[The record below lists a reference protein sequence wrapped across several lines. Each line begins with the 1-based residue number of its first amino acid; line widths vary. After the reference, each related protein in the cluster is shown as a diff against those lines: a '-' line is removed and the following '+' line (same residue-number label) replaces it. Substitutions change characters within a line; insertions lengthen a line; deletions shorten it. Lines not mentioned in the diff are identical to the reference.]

1 MARAYG
7 YYINLDERGSFYADV
22 RGIDGKTI
30 LEVRAEGRDPDLVED
45 GFMSDRH
52 DASGLEEHLRDL
64 QLIGEN
70 DRILPSVEFE
80 RAPFIDR
87 SGDMISED
95 VLADRI
101 AEMGAKDAGAGPQ
114 TLVSWLYRDGS
125 NYKRTGHALLDG
137 AATPDL
143 VRRLALVTDYSEFE
157 PAFIP
162 AEAGFG
168 PHVSAEDWDEEI
180 DHPFC
185 VITQVR
191 DFDPATDKEPVGA
204 VVYGAGSFEDFVRR
218 VEEALMDQGWRPEG
232 WEPECAGTDEDCAP

>member
-1 MARAYG
+1 MAKAYG
-7 YYINLDERGSFYADV
+7 YYVNLDERGSFYADV

-64 QLIGEN
+64 QVIGEN

-87 SGDMISED
+87 FGNMISED
-95 VLADRI
+95 ALDERI
-101 AEMGAKDAGAGPQ
+101 AEMGTKDAGAGPQ
-114 TLVSWLYRDGS
+114 TLVSWIYRDGF

-137 AATPDL
+137 AVTPDIE
-143 VRRLALVTDYSEFE
+143 RRLALAIDYSEFE

-162 AEAGFG
+162 AEVGFG
-168 PHVSAEDWDEEI
+168 SHVSADDWDEEI

-191 DFDPATDKEPVGA
+191 DFDTATGKEPVGA

-218 VEEALMDQGWRPEG
+218 VEEAPMDQSWRPEG
-232 WEPECAGTDEDCAP
+232 WEPECAGTDENCAP

>member
-7 YYINLDERGSFYADV
+7 YYINLDERGSFHADV

-30 LEVRAEGRDPDLVED
+30 LEVRAEGEDPELVED

-52 DASGLEEHLRDL
+52 DVSGLEAHMREVG
-64 QLIGEN
+64 LIGEN
-70 DRILPSVEFE
+70 DRVLPFCEFE
-80 RAPFIDR
+80 NAPFIDR

-95 VLADRI
+95 DLD
-101 AEMGAKDAGAGPQ
+101 
-114 TLVSWLYRDGS
+114 YRDGF

-137 AATPDL
+137 AVTPDL
-143 VRRLALVTDYSEFE
+143 ERRLALAIDHSEFE

-162 AEAGFG
+162 AEVGFG
-168 PHVSAEDWDEEI
+168 PHVSPDDWDEEI

-191 DFDPATDKEPVGA
+191 DFDPAADNKEPAGA

-218 VEEALMDQGWRPEG
+218 VEEAPMDQGWRPEG
-232 WEPECAGTDEDCAP
+232 WTPENPGSEEDYGF